1 MDRELFLRPE
11 TRADFLVDEDRK
23 RLWLC
28 LLDMLE
34 CVASICDKYGLT
46 YYLGGGTLL
55 GAIRHGGII
64 PWDDDI
70 DIHLMR
76 ADYDR
81 LQEILPKELPAHYFM
96 QNSATDPEYTI
107 THVKIRDARY
117 SAIPMYHVREHA
129 VYNMGA
135 FLDIFPLDGRAPTEK
150 QRNRQL
156 RDLKWMKAFHKFAVM
171 RKPRNIKQRVAAMFC
186 RAIYRVIGANRFYR
200 WRERVTARYGTDQE
214 VLNLAIAEFGFR
226 DWKKR
231 IWLERTKKVP
241 FEYLTCIVPE
251 QSEETLT
258 AQFGDWHQFVKGT
271 GLHGE
276 MVFDQHKDFKTKLI
290 EECGYLNMDFQ
301 NKPY

>member
-1 MDRELFLRPE
+1 MDRKTFLRSE
-11 TRADFLVDEDRK
+11 TRAGFLVDEERK

-34 CVASICDKYGLT
+34 CVAAICDKHGLT

-76 ADYDR
+76 EDYDR
-81 LQEILPKELPAHYFM
+81 LQELLPNELPGHYFM

-135 FLDIFPLDGRAPTEK
+135 FLDIFPLDGKAPTEK
-150 QRNRQL
+150 ERNRQL
-156 RDLKWMKAFHKFAVM
+156 RDLKWLKAFHKFAVM
-171 RKPRNIKQRVAAMFC
+171 RMPRNITQRLVAAFC
-186 RAIYRVIGANRFYR
+186 SAVYRAVGASRFYR
-200 WRERVTARYGTDQE
+200 WRERVTARYGTDRE
-214 VLNLAIAEFGFR
+214 TLVLAIAEFGFR
-226 DWKKR
+226 DWKNR
-231 IWLERTKKVP
+231 VWLERTKKVP
-241 FEYLTCIVPE
+241 FEYLTCTVPA
-251 QSEETLT
+251 QADETLT
-258 AQFGDWHQFVKGT
+258 AEFGDWHQFVKGT
-271 GLHGE
+271 GWHGE
-276 MVFDQHKDFKTKLI
+276 MVFDMNRDYKTKLI
-290 EECGYLNMDFQ
+290 EEFGYTADDFAGH
-301 NKPY
+301 K